1 MKTTRNTQ
9 GCVGICLSFLLL
21 FGCVEKKKSELVW
34 QKDFYH
40 IGSQSSPRAT
50 DLNKDGVLD
59 IVMGAAK
66 GENQPNDQGVL
77 AINGQTGELLWQQ
90 KARDQVFG
98 SATFHDI
105 TEDGIPDVFITGRSS
120 ILMALDGS
128 NGEKIWEYN
137 YHFEN
142 DSILK
147 HAKFNFYNGVLIP
160 DQNEN
165 GHPELLTVNGGNV
178 LVAPFS
184 EEHRFPGVLMV
195 FDTKT
200 GQILSAG
207 LMPDGKES
215 YMAPLYFEQPEH
227 NEEFVVFGSG
237 GETVSGNL
245 YLARLS
251 DLMENDLNQAKI
263 IASEES
269 HGFIAPPTLADINK
283 DGYYDIVSISHGS
296 SIFAIDGKN
305 QQTLWKQNIPDTES
319 SNGFAVGNFTGDST
333 LDFFTFVSHGVWP
346 NNTGSMQIM
355 LDGANGQLAYT
366 NSLGCTGFSSP
377 VIYDLN
383 DDGIDEAII
392 SINEFDCDRG
402 YADSSD
408 LTIENKLIALD
419 FKSQTAN
426 LIDGVTDFKNIFS
439 TPWIGDLN
447 QDGYLD
453 IVHCQYYSPNGN
465 LLSFLGM
472 QVKRIS
478 TTITI
483 REKPLWGAYMGSQ
496 GNGIFPI
503 GNE

>member
-1 MKTTRNTQ
+1 MNTKRW
-9 GCVGICLSFLLL
+9 VGICLSFLFL
-21 FGCVEKKKSELVW
+21 FGCAEKKKSELVW
-34 QKDFYH
+34 QKEFYH
-40 IGSQSSPRAT
+40 IGSQSSPRAI

-59 IVMGAAK
+59 IVMGAARA
-66 GENQPNDQGVL
+66 ENRPNDQGVL
-77 AINGQTGELLWQQ
+77 ALNGKTGELLWQQ
-90 KARDQVFG
+90 KAKDQVFG

-128 NGEKIWEYN
+128 SGEKIWEYE
-137 YHFEN
+137 YRFEN

-178 LVAPFS
+178 LAEPFI
-184 EEHRFPGVLMV
+184 EKYRFPGVLMV

-215 YMAPLYFEQPEH
+215 YMAPLYFEQPESK
-227 NEEFVVFGSG
+227 EEFVLFGSG

-245 YLARLS
+245 YLTKLF
-251 DLMENDLNQAKI
+251 DLMENNLTGAKI
-263 IASEES
+263 IASEEG
-269 HGFIAPPTLADINK
+269 HGFIAPPTLVDINE

-296 SIFAIDGKN
+296 SVFAIDGKTQN
-305 QQTLWKQNIPDTES
+305 YLWTQNIPDTES
-319 SNGFAVGNFTGDST
+319 SNGFAVGNFTDDNT
-333 LDFFTFVSHGVWP
+333 PDFFTFVSHGIWP

-355 LDGANGQLAYT
+355 LDGANGKLAYT

-377 VIYDLN
+377 VVYDLN
-383 DDGIDEAII
+383 NDGIDEAII

-402 YADSSD
+402 FTDISD
-408 LTIENKLIALD
+408 LNIENKLVAID

-426 LIDGVTDFKNIFS
+426 LIDGAINFKNIFS
-439 TPWIGDLN
+439 TPWIGDLE

-472 QVKRIS
+472 QVKRIN
-478 TTITI
+478 TNV
-483 REKPLWGAYMGSQ
+483 RFQEDPFWGGYMGSQ
-496 GNGIFPI
+496 GNGIFPLSDDQ
-503 GNE
+503 